1 MCGATSNFDTTTGTV
16 DFNSSDMALYPY
28 GAYTIEITGTSPES
42 GSSLTEA
49 FSVILVDPDPCV
61 VGGGLDLLSV
71 GMSP

>member
-1 MCGATSNFDTTTGTV
+1 
-16 DFNSSDMALYPY
+16 MALYPY